1 MKSNYR
7 WIEKLFWHLVFPY
20 LIFWFC
26 LTEPNPFSWTLG
38 ERVFF
43 VVVSVVWHLI
53 LTIYSDLGND

>member
-7 WIEKLFWHLVFPY
+7 WIKKQFWHLVFPY

-26 LTEPNPFSWTLG
+26 FAEPNPFSWTLG

-43 VVVSVVWHLI
+43 VVVSIGWNLI
-53 LTIYSDLGND
+53 LTLYSDLGNN